1 MATEKLSARQRMI
14 NLMYLVF
21 IAMLAMQIDQE
32 IIRSYFETNASLE
45 ESRRLTEQKNTGI
58 FEKTLKEK
66 AKSNEDKAQNYQNY
80 LGLKG
85 KIDDLAGFID
95 KLKSELKK
103 ESGYDDAKG
112 RDGVDDNFNALNNT
126 DPATQKFFERGDE
139 NIPSQSAKDL
149 KTKMEALRAFI
160 NNNFAKEEQMKSLL
174 HRANSVLVSE
184 FPKGE
189 KRNGKNW
196 LAYKF
201 YNQPLIAAL
210 SNLEV
215 IQSEA
220 RNLQS
225 DALALMLQEKVEADI
240 QFNAYE
246 AIVAGPSVI
255 VQGQPA
261 EAKVFIGTYSN
272 DPTITFT
279 GVDRASNGM
288 GFKSLSASGV
298 GEHTLSGTVSY
309 RNSKGEMVALPFKH
323 NYTVITG
330 TQEVKLQSGAIVS
343 ADKMNVLYR
352 GVENPVS
359 ASMLGVDNSTVSLSA
374 AGASVSGGRGKWIV
388 RPGAGNTV
396 NLTVSGKQPNGKV
409 VSESFQ
415 FRVKSVPAP
424 QGQIRNQNVV
434 SMPASSIA
442 NQVVSAAIPDFDF
455 PVSFQVT
462 GFSFKVP
469 GKAATYV
476 SGSSMRSVEA
486 LTKNLRAGDICYVFG
501 IQATATGLGGQ
512 MLKNISPIVI
522 NVQ

>member
-1 MATEKLSARQRMI
+1 MAKEKLSPRQKMI

-21 IAMLAMQIDQE
+21 ICMLAMQIDQE
-32 IIRSYFETNASLE
+32 IIRSYFDTTESLKESREITESKNDKILEHTLKAKAETNEAMAENYKIYQGLE
-45 ESRRLTEQKNTGI
+45 ES
-58 FEKTLKEK
+58 
-66 AKSNEDKAQNYQNY
+66 
-80 LGLKG
+80 
-85 KIDDLAGFID
+85 ID
-95 KLKSELKK
+95 KLVGFIEGLKSDLKK
-103 ESGYDDAKG
+103 EAEYDESQKNN
-112 RDGVDDNFNALNNT
+112 VEENFNALNNT
-126 DPATQKFFERGDE
+126 QPSTNMFFDSGEE
-139 NIPSQSAKDL
+139 ETPSQVAKDL
-149 KTKMEALRAFI
+149 KAKIDAVRNLV
-160 NNNFAKEEQMKSLL
+160 NQSFAKSEDPQMKSIVD
-174 HRANSVLVSE
+174 RANVSLVTE

-189 KRNGKNW
+189 LRNGKNW
-196 LAYKF
+196 LSYKF

-225 DALALMLQEKVEADI
+225 DVLALMLQEKVDADI

-246 AIVAGPSVI
+246 AFVAAPTVV
-255 VQGQPA
+255 VQGKPA

-272 DPTITFT
+272 DPNISFT
-279 GVDRASNGM
+279 GVDRQAN
-288 GFKSLSASGV
+288 
-298 GEHTLSGTVSY
+298 
-309 RNSKGEMVALPFKH
+309 GEMVPLPFKH
-323 NYTVITG
+323 NYSVIAG

-352 GVENPVS
+352 GVSNPVS
-359 ASMLGVDNSTVSLSA
+359 ASMLGVDNSTVTLSA
-374 AGASVSGGRGKWIV
+374 SGASVSGGKGKWNV
-388 RPGAGNTV
+388 TPGAGNKV
-396 NLTVSGKQPNGKV
+396 NITVSGKQPNGKP
-409 VSESFQ
+409 VSQTFE

-424 QGQIRNQNVV
+424 QGQIRNQNVISV
-434 SMPASSIA
+434 PASSIA
-442 NQVVSAAIPDFDF
+442 NQVVSCAIPDFDF

-476 SGSSMRSVEA
+476 SGNSLSSVAA

-512 MLKNISPIVI
+512 TLKNISPIVI

>member
-1 MATEKLSARQRMI
+1 MAKEKLSARQKMI

-21 IAMLAMQIDQE
+21 ISMLAMQIDQE
-32 IIRSYFETNASLE
+32 IIRSYFDTNSSLA
-45 ESRRLTEQKNTGI
+45 ESRKLTEHKNDKI
-58 FEKTLKEK
+58 FEETLKVKSE
-66 AKSNEDKAQNYQNY
+66 SNEAMAANYENY
-80 LGLKG
+80 LV
-85 KIDDLAGFID
+85 
-95 KLKSELKK
+95 LKK
-103 ESGYDDAKG
+103 KINDLVFFIEGIKGDLQKDAGYDFNQS
-112 RDGVDDNFNALNNT
+112 VDDNFTALNNT
-126 DPATQKFFERGDE
+126 SVSSTKFFESANEDK
-139 NIPSQSAKDL
+139 PSKIAKDL
-149 KTKMEALRAFI
+149 KEKINDLKTFI
-160 NNNFAKEEQMKSLL
+160 NQAFGKRNDLKTVVD
-174 HRANSVLVSE
+174 RANARLITD
-184 FPKGE
+184 K
-189 KRNGKNW
+189 KNDKDW
-196 LAYKF
+196 LIYSF

-225 DALALMLQEKVEADI
+225 DALALMLREEVDADI

-246 AIVAGPSVI
+246 AFVAGPTVV
-255 VQGQPA
+255 VQGQKA

-272 DPTITFT
+272 DPNLTFT
-279 GVDRASNGM
+279 GVDRAVNGM
-288 GFKSLSASGV
+288 GVKSLSGSSV
-298 GEHTLSGTVSY
+298 GEHTFTGTVSY

-323 NYTVITG
+323 NYTVIAG
-330 TQEVKLQSGAIVS
+330 TQEVKLQSGALVS

-352 GVENPVS
+352 GVDNPIS
-359 ASMLGVDNSTVSLSA
+359 ASMLGVDNATVSLSA
-374 AGASVSGGRGKWIV
+374 AGASVSGGRGKWII
-388 RPGAGNTV
+388 RPGGGSTV
-396 NLTVSGKQPNGKV
+396 NITISGKQPNGKTV
-409 VSESFQ
+409 TETFP
-415 FRVKSVPAP
+415 FRIKSVPAP

-442 NQVVSAAIPDFDF
+442 NQVVSCAIPDFDF

-486 LTKNLRAGDICYVFG
+486 LTRNLRAGDICYVFG

>member
-1 MATEKLSARQRMI
+1 MAKEKLSPRQKMI

-21 IAMLAMQIDQE
+21 ICMLAMQIDQE
-32 IIRSYFETNASLE
+32 IIRSYFDTNESLKESREITESKNDKILEHTLKAKAETNEAMAENYKIYQGLE
-45 ESRRLTEQKNTGI
+45 ES
-58 FEKTLKEK
+58 
-66 AKSNEDKAQNYQNY
+66 
-80 LGLKG
+80 
-85 KIDDLAGFID
+85 ID
-95 KLKSELKK
+95 KLVGFIEGLKSDLKK
-103 ESGYDDAKG
+103 EAEYDG
-112 RDGVDDNFNALNNT
+112 SHNVEENFNALNNT
-126 DPATQKFFERGDE
+126 QPSTNMFFDSGEE
-139 NIPSQSAKDL
+139 ESPSKIAKDL
-149 KTKMEALRAFI
+149 KAKIDAVRNLVNQA
-160 NNNFAKEEQMKSLL
+160 FAKSEDVQMKSIVD
-174 HRANSVLVSE
+174 RANVSLVTE

-189 KRNGKNW
+189 LRNGKNW
-196 LAYKF
+196 LSYKF

-225 DALALMLQEKVEADI
+225 DVLALMLQEKVDADI

-246 AIVAGPSVI
+246 AFVAAPTVV

-272 DPTITFT
+272 DPNISFT
-279 GVDRASNGM
+279 GVDRQANGV
-288 GFKSLSASGV
+288 GIKNLGASGV
-298 GEHTLSGTVSY
+298 GEHVFSGTISY
-309 RNSKGEMVALPFKH
+309 KNSKGQMVPLPFKH
-323 NYTVITG
+323 NYSVIAG

-352 GVENPVS
+352 GVSNPIS
-359 ASMLGVDNSTVSLSA
+359 ASMLGVDNSTVQLSA
-374 AGASVSGGRGKWIV
+374 SGASVSGGKGKWNV
-388 RPGAGNTV
+388 TPGAGNKV
-396 NLTVSGKQPNGKV
+396 NITVSGKQPNGKP
-409 VSESFQ
+409 VSQTFE

-424 QGQIRNQNVV
+424 QGQIRNQNVISV
-434 SMPASSIA
+434 PASSIA
-442 NQVVSAAIPDFDF
+442 NQVVSCAIPDFDF

-476 SGSSMRSVEA
+476 SGNSLSSVAA

-512 MLKNISPIVI
+512 TLKNISPIVI